1 VAGDRLL
8 GPHFLPPRLIEAVYH
23 DVSGYVVPD
32 LFQDVGLQTRI
43 TLWFTHNNGAPL
55 HHLLAVRELLNNVLP
70 EQWIGRGRP
79 AAWPAHSSHLN
90 PLVEKSLWKS
100 EVCCLFCRTQ

>member
-8 GPHFLPPRLIEAVYH
+8 GLHFLPPGLIESVYH
-23 DVSGYVVPD
+23 HVLRYVVPD

-55 HHLLAVRELLNNVLP
+55 DHFLAVRELLNNVLP
-70 EQWIGRGRP
+70 EQWIGQGGP

-90 PLVEKSLWKS
+90 PLVFISVEK
-100 EVCCLFCRTQ
+100 